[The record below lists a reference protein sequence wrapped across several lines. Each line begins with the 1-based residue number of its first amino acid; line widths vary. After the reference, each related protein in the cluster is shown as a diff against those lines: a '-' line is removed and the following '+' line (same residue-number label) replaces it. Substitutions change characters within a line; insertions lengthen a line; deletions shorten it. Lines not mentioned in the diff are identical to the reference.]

1 MQHATTQWRRR
12 LSASDPGHARL
23 TNTLA
28 VTAAVL
34 VSTGASWLIVRH
46 ELADR
51 GFFASAILLTVQLAM
66 TVDDDTPRGR
76 LATSAAALVPM
87 VAAPAAAALLDQ
99 WRGIEIA
106 FFIALAGLAIW
117 LRRFGSRSGTL
128 GMVAFF
134 AYFYALVLR
143 PPPSQLPGY
152 LLLMACVTGGVVL
165 VRLLLLHERPGR
177 QLAILLSELRAASA
191 AALTAATGA
200 VPGTDRFRLLK
211 GRLRAVDSVAW
222 AIAGWQSRFPTADVV
237 DCTDRT
243 LRNRTL
249 DARID
254 VEHAVLEVSAL
265 VHSRGPSVLTGALHH
280 ALDDLAV
287 MLDDASSP
295 GARKDAAD
303 RALRL
308 RTAVADQLPAGLATS
323 LTARST
329 LAHRALREI
338 CLDRPYRSDPA
349 PVDAPSRPEARV
361 PSDPSSATAGAPP
374 TGSAS
379 GGAHG
384 PFWRSWAP
392 STRMAVQAMVAAGAA
407 ALVGEAID
415 AGRWYWAVTASFMVF
430 VGATRSSVLTRASRR
445 VIGTGA
451 AVALGIVVAVVLD
464 GPSYWHLLIGLAGV
478 IGAFY
483 LGPLNQ
489 IYSAFFLTLL
499 VVSQYGLLGVLDP
512 RLMTLR
518 LEETVA
524 GMAVGVLCAF
534 LVFSTD
540 SKHAL
545 AAAVTAYLDALTT
558 LVRGIGAAMTRPGQ
572 TGALLAAAAA
582 LDRAQEKLDA
592 IVGSMSLSFVN
603 GRRSRVTTLTHL
615 MRVASRSA
623 EHAAQSA
630 IHVTD
635 RAPGEQLGGAGADVF
650 EGAVAHVVENAA
662 RARAVLVDGA
672 ASTADP
678 EDTSVADA
686 CAQLRSAAEATPSHA
701 LLLLTRV
708 DWALVSA
715 CQIRSKGA

>member
-254 VEHAVLEVSAL
+254 VEHAALEVSAL
-265 VHSRGPSVLTGALHH
+265 VHSRGPGVLTGPLHH
-280 ALDDLAV
+280 ALDDLAL
-287 MLDDASSP
+287 MLDDAPSS
-295 GARKDAAD
+295 AWKDAAD
-303 RALRL
+303 RARRQ
-308 RTAVADQLPAGLATS
+308 RTAAADDLPAGLATY

-329 LAHRALREI
+329 LAHWALRTI
-338 CLDRPYRSDPA
+338 DLNAPYRDDSSGVDVATVSDSSPTAGPPVTPRSAA
-349 PVDAPSRPEARV
+349 PTGAAGPSRA
-361 PSDPSSATAGAPP
+361 
-374 TGSAS
+374 
-379 GGAHG
+379 
-384 PFWRSWAP
+384 FWRTWAP
-392 STRMAVQAMVAAGAA
+392 STRMAVQAMVAAGLATV
-407 ALVGEAID
+407 VGEAID
-415 AGRWYWAVTASFMVF
+415 ASRWYWAVMASFMIF
-430 VGATRSSVLTRASRR
+430 VGTTRSSVLTRASRR

-545 AAAVTAYLDALTT
+545 AAAVTAYLGALTT

-572 TGALLAAAAA
+572 TRALLASAAA

-635 RAPGEQLGGAGADVF
+635 RAPGEQLGGAGANVF
-650 EGAVAHVVENAA
+650 EAAVAHVVENAA

-686 CAQLRSAAEATPSHA
+686 CAQLRSAAEAAPSHA

-715 CQIRSKGA
+715 CQIRSKVA